1 MSSIEARLSKIRSQI
16 KVGVQLIAVSKTQP
30 NEHVLEAYQ
39 AGQRTFGENYV
50 QELVTK
56 QPLLPSDIEWHFIGH
71 LQSNKVK
78 FIAPI
83 VSWIHSVDSSKL
95 LSEINK
101 QAAKNN
107 RVVNCLLQVH
117 VAMEE
122 TKFGWDSKELIEF
135 ANTIDLASYRNVS
148 IRGVMGMASFSNDEQ
163 LVRGEFKQIKTCFDQ
178 LQATAFRDKAD
189 FNQISMGMS
198 GDWNWAVE
206 EGSTMVRIGS
216 AIFGARK

>member
-16 KVGVQLIAVSKTQP
+16 EAGVQLIAVSKTQP

-50 QELVTK
+50 QEFVSK
-56 QPLLPSDIEWHFIGH
+56 QPLLPTDIEWHFIGH

-135 ANTIDLASYRNVS
+135 VNTLDLANYSNVS

-163 LVRGEFKQIKTCFDQ
+163 LVRSEFKQIKTCFDQ
-178 LQATAFRDKAD
+178 LQATAFHDKAD
-189 FNQISMGMS
+189 FNEISMGMS